1 MRAVLLLA
9 AAASLLS
16 AQPLPKPWIRLGAF
30 AGYGATIYAADFRQ
44 LPGIPNC
51 CPGFDGGR
59 GTGLSLALIGEYPW
73 YPLAWLNAQLSYWN
87 LSGNLW
93 KQEQIGNVALV
104 SPGGDTS
111 VLPARVEHVL
121 NAHIGVIAL
130 EGGVSSRFFER
141 FLLRVGI
148 IAALPV
154 QKQFE
159 QYERLLSPE
168 GFLFA
173 REGSRI
179 RNRYAGSIPQ
189 APVALLGSSFSV
201 GYALPAG
208 ADWELLPTLA
218 YAIFLNNLSS
228 VPWKPSALRVG
239 LAVMRTL
246 RRPPEPLYDTLYQ
259 RDTLAVEQVGLESER
274 LELAER
280 TISTDTLRTDALI
293 RYRTT
298 IAERWV
304 RRIPRQPRLEL
315 SLRFAPTA
323 EPVRLEELEQEEF
336 FPLLPYVF
344 FPEGSADLARTR
356 MRLLSP
362 QEAAEFDER
371 ALPMQT
377 LQLYAHLLNI
387 VGARLKQLPQARL
400 TITGCVSNVGEEQ
413 GNLALARR
421 RAEAVR
427 DYLMRV
433 WGIDSS
439 RLVLRARLLPAAPS
453 NPATP
458 EGQEENRRVEL
469 SSATWELL
477 APVRLAEI
485 GYILTPATL
494 EVLPSVETEAGLE
507 HWELELRSARHV
519 LARSE
524 GSQLPAAVEFAPPAQ
539 LLSLADS
546 LLVAQLRVRDRF
558 GQERSATAVLPLQ
571 RLTLR
576 QKRAERFGN
585 QRRERFVLTLFEFD
599 KATLTEEHRRLLQ
612 LVRQRLRPGM
622 HLVIAGYTDRTG
634 DPAHNRRLAEQRC
647 QNVWRFLQQPGIT
660 AELQPIGSDVLLYP
674 NELPEGRAY
683 SRTVHIDLFSPIE

>member
-1 MRAVLLLA
+1 
-9 AAASLLS
+9 
-16 AQPLPKPWIRLGAF
+16 
-30 AGYGATIYAADFRQ
+30 
-44 LPGIPNC
+44 
-51 CPGFDGGR
+51 
-59 GTGLSLALIGEYPW
+59 
-73 YPLAWLNAQLSYWN
+73 
-87 LSGNLW
+87 
-93 KQEQIGNVALV
+93 
-104 SPGGDTS
+104 
-111 VLPARVEHVL
+111 
-121 NAHIGVIAL
+121 
-130 EGGVSSRFFER
+130 
-141 FLLRVGI
+141 
-148 IAALPV
+148 
-154 QKQFE
+154 
-159 QYERLLSPE
+159 
-168 GFLFA
+168 
-173 REGSRI
+173 
-179 RNRYAGSIPQ
+179 
-189 APVALLGSSFSV
+189 
-201 GYALPAG
+201 LPAG

-274 LELAER
+274 LDLAER

-304 RRIPRQPRLEL
+304 RHIPRQPRLEL

-344 FPEGSADLARTR
+344 FPEGSADLAQTR
-356 MRLLSP
+356 MRLLLP

-377 LQLYAHLLNI
+377 LQLSAHLLNI

-427 DYLMRV
+427 DYLVRV

-485 GYILTPATL
+485 G
-494 EVLPSVETEAGLE
+494 
-507 HWELELRSARHV
+507 
-519 LARSE
+519 
-524 GSQLPAAVEFAPPAQ
+524 
-539 LLSLADS
+539 
-546 LLVAQLRVRDRF
+546 
-558 GQERSATAVLPLQ
+558 
-571 RLTLR
+571 
-576 QKRAERFGN
+576 
-585 QRRERFVLTLFEFD
+585 
-599 KATLTEEHRRLLQ
+599 
-612 LVRQRLRPGM
+612 
-622 HLVIAGYTDRTG
+622 
-634 DPAHNRRLAEQRC
+634 
-647 QNVWRFLQQPGIT
+647 
-660 AELQPIGSDVLLYP
+660 
-674 NELPEGRAY
+674 
-683 SRTVHIDLFSPIE
+683 